1 MTYWDILGIQPTD
14 DMTVIKKA
22 YRHLLAETN
31 PEDKPEEFMVL
42 RRAYEDA
49 MESAGNGGTEPETDG
64 SSESGGEMQDSS
76 WLALYGNLLPENHPA
91 WRWTKDLQALYLDFS
106 RRIRPENWTA
116 LLEDPICTRIDTAAD
131 AEDALLRMLM
141 EWWFLPD
148 SAICAMNAVFD
159 FDGNR
164 ERLFAHYP
172 KDFVEAILLNP
183 LQRGKGGFD
192 YNLFEGAPDAE
203 YDTYINLYYTLT
215 GQVNR
220 DEQKAAW
227 ETVSQM
233 ESLGIEH
240 PYLAVEKA
248 KLYLAKGEKNLAAAT
263 MEAVYPAFD
272 CSPAVCCMAGEVLL
286 EQEDFVG
293 AKMRFEKAL
302 EVHDDSHWARIGLAE
317 AGLGLKD
324 YDEAEKWVSEV
335 LAFDRYSP
343 RGTELEGQIQA
354 CQKKALLEKL
364 ADGEAS
370 AEEKIKLAVI
380 FIDGGDY
387 QPAAEILSGFTAED
401 RKEEAERHHFLASA
415 QLDMD
420 QFEEAAGNFLL
431 AENSLRQLLEVAADT
446 EEKANLGANLCRT
459 MVMRSL
465 ALENLGKTE
474 EALTV
479 ITNAAVDYPNQ
490 NMVFCRKAELHYEMK
505 QYEKAVDAAAQSIR
519 LDDSF
524 HLPYRI
530 RANAYYEL
538 GHYNDAYQDCND
550 CISIYGGDIEAFFC
564 KINILIEVGE
574 IQDALQELDDLEAQV
589 QGTKI
594 TFLRGKAHEA
604 AGNPE
609 QARESYLKVL
619 DMNGDMQR
627 ETFSPADL
635 DDLTGT
641 YFRLYHTLQKLY
653 RETENSQYR
662 HDSMKYL
669 QEGAKLYPDDL
680 PLISELA
687 GELYGRSR
695 HEEAQ
700 ELYRKMVK
708 LDPSGRHFAQLAG
721 NEIQMDR
728 FADAEAHL
736 LRAAELEP
744 ELTYTAILFGA
755 LYTHTGRYQEALS
768 ALSRAQALA
777 AEKEEAWYR
786 ILRDKAMVYCRMKDY
801 DHAKQCL
808 RDNFRL
814 YQQQEDMSAL
824 LEVLRMA
831 GRFHEVIAEGEKY
844 LESHEPGDSPLV
856 LEELKSAAM
865 YLRDTDRFTRYT
877 SLETQAYTAVYQ
889 CGRLYMYMTGEENR
903 AVSFLEKAVSL
914 RESDINANIDLAK
927 LYLKLKNKKKAAACA
942 GRVLDAIPKDFMD
955 CGYNRAYYLV
965 RSAEALAILGKYKD
979 AFARLQ
985 LALDGR
991 KCDFCKY
998 SGCIDACCALVY
1010 IACIQGEEDTMQ
1022 HWLQKGLAISP
1033 YDYDL
1038 KNLPDAFLAKKSGL
1052 FTRKRGLF
1060 Q

>member
-1 MTYWDILGIQPTD
+1 MTNWEILGILPTD
-14 DMTVIKKA
+14 DTTAIKKA
-22 YRHLLAETN
+22 YRNLLAETN
-31 PEDKPEEFMVL
+31 PEDKPEEFMAL
-42 RRAYEDA
+42 RQAYEEA
-49 MESAGNGGTEPETDG
+49 MDYARNGGTEPEADC
-64 SSESGGEMQDSS
+64 SGGNGSDMQNPSYI
-76 WLALYGNLLPENHPA
+76 ALHGDLLPEDHPA
-91 WRWTKDLQALYLDFS
+91 WRWTKNLQALYLDFS
-106 RRIRPENWTA
+106 RRIRPENWAA
-116 LLEDPICTRIDTAAD
+116 LLEDPVCTRIDTAAD

-148 SAICAMNAVFD
+148 SAICAMNEVFD
-159 FDGNR
+159 FDGDR
-164 ERLFAHYP
+164 ERLFARYP

-183 LQRGKGGFD
+183 LQRGSGGFD

-220 DEQKAAW
+220 DEQETAW

-233 ESLGIEH
+233 EALQIDH

-248 KLYLAKGEKNLAAAT
+248 KLYLAKGETNLAAAT

-272 CSPAVCCMAGEVLL
+272 CSPAVCCMAGEVML
-286 EQEDFVG
+286 EQENCCG
-293 AKMRFEKAL
+293 AKERFEKAL
-302 EVHDDSHWARIGLAE
+302 DAHADSHWARIGLAE
-317 AGLGLKD
+317 ACLGLKD
-324 YDEAEKWVSEV
+324 YDEAEKWVGEV

-343 RGTELEGQIQA
+343 RGKALEEQIQTS
-354 CQKKALLEKL
+354 QKETLLEKL

-370 AEEKIKLAVI
+370 PEEKIKLAVI
-380 FIDGGDY
+380 FIDAGDY

-401 RKEEAERHHFLASA
+401 RKEEAERHHFLATA
-415 QLDMD
+415 QLNMD

-431 AENSLRQLLEVAADT
+431 AENSLRQLLELTADE
-446 EEKANLGANLCRT
+446 EEKANIGANLCRT

-465 ALENLGKTE
+465 ALESLGKCE
-474 EALTV
+474 DALMV
-479 ITNAAVDYPNQ
+479 VTNASIDYPNQ

-505 QYEKAVDAAAQSIR
+505 QYEEAIDAASRSIQ
-519 LDDSF
+519 LDESF

-604 AGNPE
+604 AGDLE
-609 QARESYLKVL
+609 QAKDAYLKVL
-619 DMNGDMQR
+619 DINEDMQR
-627 ETFSPADL
+627 EPFYPAEL

-653 RETENSQYR
+653 HETEKGQYW

-669 QEGAKLYPDDL
+669 REGVKLYPDDL
-680 PLISELA
+680 PLVSELA
-687 GELYGRSR
+687 GELYGQSR
-695 HEEAQ
+695 HGEAQ
-700 ELYRKMVK
+700 ELYRKMTK

-744 ELTYTAILFGA
+744 DLTYTSILFGA
-755 LYTHTGRYQEALS
+755 LYTHTERYPEALS
-768 ALSRAQALA
+768 ALSRAQDLA
-777 AEKEEAWYR
+777 VRKEEAWYR
-786 ILRDKAMVYCRMKDY
+786 ILRDKAMVYCRMQDY
-801 DHAKQCL
+801 DHAEKCL
-808 RDNFRL
+808 RENFRL
-814 YQQQEDMSAL
+814 YQQQEDVSTLM
-824 LEVLRMA
+824 EVLRMA
-831 GRFHEVIAEGEKY
+831 GRFNEAIAEGERY
-844 LESHEPGDSPLV
+844 LEAHEAGDSLMV

-877 SLETQAYTAVYQ
+877 SLETSAYAAVYQ
-889 CGRLYMYMTGEENR
+889 CGRLYMYMAGEENR
-903 AVSFLEKAVSL
+903 AVDFFEKAVSL
-914 RESDINANIDLAK
+914 RKNDINANIDLAK
-927 LYLKLKNKKKAAACA
+927 LYLKLKNKKKAAECA

-965 RSAEALAILGKYKD
+965 RSAEALAILGKNKEALD
-979 AFARLQ
+979 RLQ
-985 LALDGR
+985 LAMDGR

-998 SGCIDACCALVY
+998 SGCIDAYGALVY
-1010 IACIQGEEDTMQ
+1010 ISSLQGDKDAMQ
-1022 HWLQKGLAISP
+1022 HWLQEGLAVSP

-1038 KNLPDAFLAKKSGL
+1038 KNLPDAFFAKKTGL
-1052 FTRKRGLF
+1052 FTKKRGLF